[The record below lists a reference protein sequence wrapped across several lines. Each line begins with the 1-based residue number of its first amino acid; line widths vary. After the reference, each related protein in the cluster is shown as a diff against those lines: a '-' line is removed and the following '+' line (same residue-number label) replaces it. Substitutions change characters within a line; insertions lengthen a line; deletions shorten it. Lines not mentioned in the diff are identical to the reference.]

1 VFTVNL
7 SNPSSTA
14 TTFALTLSDG
24 SAVLGGDYTANLS
37 FTNGVSYDAAT
48 GLVTVPANVT
58 SFTVTV
64 PTVEDGTSEPTEQF
78 SLTVGGVT
86 GTGTILDD
94 DGTPGITH
102 VGDANPAIDGV
113 TVNEGDAAVFTVNL
127 SNPSS
132 TATTFALTLS
142 DGSAV
147 LGGDYTANLSFSNG
161 VSYDAATGLVTVPAN
176 VTSFTV
182 TVPTVED
189 GTSEPTEQFSLTV
202 GGVTGTG
209 TILDDD
215 GTPGITHVGDGAGLN
230 NVTVSEGDA
239 AVFTVNLS
247 NPSSTATTFALSLTD
262 GSAVLGGDYTANLSF
277 TNGVSYDPATGLVTV
292 PANVTSFTVTVP
304 TVEDGTS
311 EPTEQFSLT
320 VGGVTG
326 TGTILD
332 DDGTPGIT
340 HVGDTNPAI
349 DGVTVN
355 EGESAVFTVNL
366 SNPSST
372 ATTFALSLTDGSAVL
387 GGDYTANLS
396 FSNGVSYDAATGLV
410 TVPANVTSFT
420 VTVPTVEDGTSEPTE
435 QFSLTVGGVTGTG
448 TILDDDGTP
457 GITHVG
463 DTNPAIDGV
472 TVNEGDAAVFTVNLS
487 NPSSTATTF
496 ALTLSD
502 GSAIL
507 GGDYTANLSFTNG
520 VSYDAATGLVTV
532 PANVTS
538 FTVTVPTVEDGTS
551 EPTEQFSLTVGG
563 VTGTGT
569 ILDDD
574 GTPGITHVGDGA
586 GLNNVTV
593 SEGDA
598 AVFTVNLSNPSST
611 ATTFALTLS
620 DGSAVLGGDYTA
632 NLSFT
637 NGVSYDPAT
646 GLVTV
651 PANVTSFTVTVPTV
665 EDGTSEPTEQ
675 FSLTV
680 GGVTG
685 TGTILDDDV
694 ADLAEVA
701 ATPEDTPLSGNVL
714 DNASTPVGTL
724 EVTGFSVAGLAGSYA
739 PGQTATVNGVG
750 TFTLDSLGNYTF
762 TPHEDYAGPVPT
774 VTYTVSNGGSSTD
787 STLEL
792 SVTPVAD
799 VPDVTLVLGTPVPVS
814 TTIDSSNVGQVGQG
828 YTVTAYNPN
837 GSLGTVSTVSGQGS
851 GGLVSGFGVA
861 GAASGADGEV
871 GYANNSAEKLVVNFT
886 TPVTSATVQLAWL
899 SATERASYTLYD
911 AGGNVIGSG
920 QVQGVTDVIDSPF
933 VLTGANGAEI
943 SRIEF
948 SAPRSGD
955 DYLVHSITFN
965 TAATYPVTLTATPT
979 DIDYSESVLS
989 VTVSVPAGATLSAG
1003 TDNGNGTWTLPLV
1016 SSGAYTVTVDPVT
1029 QAVSISGLSLTVPNG
1044 VAGTITAVATVQDGV
1059 DTEVGSASVTV
1070 LGDHTVIG
1078 IVHVGGSSAGVTNV
1092 TVDEGNAAVF
1102 TVNLSGSSPTPTSFA
1117 LSLTEG
1123 TATQGEDYNANLSF
1137 SNGVTYDAATGKITV
1152 PAGVSSFTVS
1162 VPTLNDNVPEPSQTF
1177 SLTVGGITGTGTI
1190 LDNDGTIVI
1199 GGGGGGQDN
1208 GDNTIGGTSGSDVLL
1223 GDVGGSLTTSMAATN
1238 YNISLIVDVSGSM
1251 SNASGEPGLTR
1262 MALTKQ
1268 ALENFADKLLDHDGI
1283 INLQMVAFSSGASTT
1298 VNINNLSASNIQTLL
1313 DAIDALAA
1321 SGGTNYEAAFNQAV
1335 AWFNAQT
1342 SAGYNAAADYENVT
1356 YFLTDGDPTFY
1367 LDDSGT
1373 RQGTGSSTTY
1383 ATLLN
1388 SVEAFAPLSAVSTVN
1403 GIGIGSGV
1411 NENYLRFFD
1420 NSAVTGNA
1428 SATFS
1433 GTESIVLASFT
1444 GTSPGQLGSI
1454 SAWTTTGSGT
1464 ATISNS
1470 RLNITD
1476 PNGGGATV
1484 VTSAPVTVTE
1494 AQSQSYFT
1502 FDFAT
1507 SSWNNADRLN
1517 WQLQRLG
1524 DNGWETVSS
1533 ATLSAGATDVTTA
1546 AVGAGEYRFVFSV
1559 TDNSSGSGSAQ
1570 ARISD
1575 IRLEVPNI
1583 VEGTVGAPEIV
1594 NNASQFAAALEGS
1607 STGLELVPVGNDTV
1621 SGGDGND
1628 IIFGDVINTD
1638 SLPWGVGGNP
1648 ARPADLLDG
1657 SGVSALETFLT
1668 LRNGSAPTEQELYDY
1683 IRANHEQFNVA
1694 GDTRGGNDTL
1704 DGGAG
1709 DDILYGQG
1717 GNDLLTGGAG
1727 NDLMYGGLGADTFA
1741 WELHDQGTPGK
1752 PAVDTVMDFDTTS
1765 NSDKLDLRDLLVGEQ
1780 HTGNDVGNLTDYLHF
1795 EVNAQGSTVVQISTS
1810 GAFSSGYS
1818 ETAVDQSIILNGVD
1832 LVSGAGDQQQ
1842 IIQDLLTRGK
1852 LVAD

>member
-1 VFTVNL
+1 
-7 SNPSSTA
+7 
-14 TTFALTLSDG
+14 
-24 SAVLGGDYTANLS
+24 
-37 FTNGVSYDAAT
+37 
-48 GLVTVPANVT
+48 
-58 SFTVTV
+58 
-64 PTVEDGTSEPTEQF
+64 
-78 SLTVGGVT
+78 
-86 GTGTILDD
+86 
-94 DGTPGITH
+94 
-102 VGDANPAIDGV
+102 
-113 TVNEGDAAVFTVNL
+113 
-127 SNPSS
+127 
-132 TATTFALTLS
+132 
-142 DGSAV
+142 
-147 LGGDYTANLSFSNG
+147 
-161 VSYDAATGLVTVPAN
+161 
-176 VTSFTV
+176 
-182 TVPTVED
+182 
-189 GTSEPTEQFSLTV
+189 
-202 GGVTGTG
+202 
-209 TILDDD
+209 
-215 GTPGITHVGDGAGLN
+215 
-230 NVTVSEGDA
+230 
-239 AVFTVNLS
+239 
-247 NPSSTATTFALSLTD
+247 
-262 GSAVLGGDYTANLSF
+262 
-277 TNGVSYDPATGLVTV
+277 
-292 PANVTSFTVTVP
+292 
-304 TVEDGTS
+304 
-311 EPTEQFSLT
+311 
-320 VGGVTG
+320 
-326 TGTILD
+326 
-332 DDGTPGIT
+332 
-340 HVGDTNPAI
+340 
-349 DGVTVN
+349 
-355 EGESAVFTVNL
+355 
-366 SNPSST
+366 
-372 ATTFALSLTDGSAVL
+372 
-387 GGDYTANLS
+387 
-396 FSNGVSYDAATGLV
+396 
-410 TVPANVTSFT
+410 
-420 VTVPTVEDGTSEPTE
+420 TSEPTE

-502 GSAIL
+502 G
-507 GGDYTANLSFTNG
+507 T
-520 VSYDAATGLVTV
+520 
-532 PANVTS
+532 
-538 FTVTVPTVEDGTS
+538 
-551 EPTEQFSLTVGG
+551 
-563 VTGTGT
+563 
-569 ILDDD
+569 
-574 GTPGITHVGDGA
+574 
-586 GLNNVTV
+586 
-593 SEGDA
+593 
-598 AVFTVNLSNPSST
+598 
-611 ATTFALTLS
+611 
-620 DGSAVLGGDYTA
+620 AVLGGDYTA

-665 EDGTSEPTEQ
+665 EDSTSEPTEQ

-694 ADLAEVA
+694 ADLGEVA

-1117 LSLTEG
+1117 LSLAEG

-1162 VPTLNDNVPEPSQTF
+1162 VPTLNDSVPEPSQTF

-1373 RQGTGSSTTY
+1373 VQGPGNSTTY

-1533 ATLSAGATDVTTA
+1533 ATLSSGATDVTTA
-1546 AVGAGEYRFVFSV
+1546 AVGAGQYRFVFSV

-1570 ARISD
+1570 ARITD

-1694 GDTRGGNDTL
+1694 GDARGGNDTL

-1717 GNDLLTGGAG
+1717 GNDHLTGGAG

-1780 HTGNDVGNLTDYLHF
+1780 HTGNDVGNLMDYLHF